1 MGGEKNSS
9 LVCVYSCLCVCFL
22 DTNLLAGSSSSSS
35 QTGKQAV
42 TEGRKE
48 GSFACLRACEA
59 VAFNWKISN
68 SCGSNSKNGLFA
80 KFGMCQIKMGSVVG
94 VSSWGVCPQESTTVL

>member
-22 DTNLLAGSSSSSS
+22 DTNLLAGSSSR

-42 TEGRKE
+42 LKEGRKE
-48 GSFACLRACEA
+48 GRKEGLLACL
-59 VAFNWKISN
+59 
-68 SCGSNSKNGLFA
+68 
-80 KFGMCQIKMGSVVG
+80 
-94 VSSWGVCPQESTTVL
+94 

>member
-1 MGGEKNSS
+1 M
-9 LVCVYSCLCVCFL
+9 CVLFCLCVCLL
-22 DTNLLAGSSSSSS
+22 DTNLLAGSSSSR

-48 GSFACLRACEA
+48 GRKLCLLACFACEA

-68 SCGSNSKNGLFA
+68 SCGSNNKNGLFA
-80 KFGMCQIKMGSVVG
+80 KFGMWKKKMGSVVG
-94 VSSWGVCPQESTTVL
+94 VASWGGLLCPQESNIVL

>member
-1 MGGEKNSS
+1 
-9 LVCVYSCLCVCFL
+9 L
-22 DTNLLAGSSSSSS
+22 DTYLLTGSRSK

-48 GSFACLRACEA
+48 GRKEALLACEA

-68 SCGSNSKNGLFA
+68 SCGSNSKNGSFA
-80 KFGMCQIKMGSVVG
+80 KFGTCKKKMGSVVG